1 MSLVAGGA
9 FRLKEMRPDGIV
21 AFYHFEGVVE
31 MGGSRYA
38 VGISVAEDAKGKI
51 FYNLN
56 RNPNKLL
63 KKRKL
68 RQLDRGKALGLPE
81 PHHSIE
87 P

>member
-1 MSLVAGGA
+1 MGREALPQ
-9 FRLKEMRPDGIV
+9 MRKDGV
-21 AFYHFEGVVE
+21 VVFHHFEGVVE
-31 MGGSRYA
+31 MGGSRFA

-56 RNPNKLL
+56 RSPNKLL

-68 RQLDRGKALGLPE
+68 RQSDRGKALGLPE
-81 PHHSIE
+81 PGDNIE